1 MSTNSLTKQELQFTG
16 LLLQWNDEFNS
27 REMPWKNEKDPYK
40 IWLSEVIL
48 QQTRVE
54 QGLPYYT
61 KIIHQYPT
69 VTALAKAKDE
79 TVFKLWEGLGYYSR
93 CRNLLA
99 TARMVANE
107 MGGIFPTEYSA
118 LLQLKG
124 VGAYT
129 AAAIA
134 SFAYNLPY
142 AVVDGNVYRVLSRI
156 FDIEIAT
163 DSKDGKELFS
173 TLAQKLINKE
183 LPGKYNQAIMDF
195 GATVCK
201 PALPGCN
208 VCALNT
214 ICKAYKHG
222 TVNLLPIK
230 EKQLKKKHR
239 IFYYFVFQHKNQF
252 LIHQRTTKDIWQN
265 LHEFYLLESSKTIH
279 WNIHNITEW
288 LEQQLSVKKGFE
300 IEDISVELTQQLT
313 HQKITSR
320 FIKIKLD
327 KIPPTLSTYNWM
339 TKVVAKEI
347 AFPKLLNDYLNEHEV
362 FK

>member
-1 MSTNSLTKQELQFTG
+1 MSTNSLTKQELQFTR
-16 LLLQWNDEFNS
+16 LLLQWNDESNS
-27 REMPWKNEKDPYK
+27 REMPWKNETDPYK

-54 QGLPYYT
+54 QGLPYYN
-61 KIIHQYPT
+61 KIIQQYPT

-79 TVFKLWEGLGYYSR
+79 NVFKLWEGLGYYSR

-107 MGGIFPTEYSA
+107 MGGIFPTEYTA

-163 DSKDGKELFS
+163 DSKEGKELFS
-173 TLAQKLINKE
+173 ALAQKLIDKE
-183 LPGKYNQAIMDF
+183 LAGKYNQAIMDF

-201 PALPGCN
+201 PALPSCN

-230 EKQLKKKHR
+230 EKQLKRKHR

-265 LHEFYLLESSKTIH
+265 LHEFYLLESPKTIH
-279 WNIHNITEW
+279 WTADNIAEW
-288 LEQQLSVKKGFE
+288 LEQQLSVKEGFE
-300 IEDISVELTQQLT
+300 IESISAELVQQLT
-313 HQKITSR
+313 HQKITGR
-320 FIKIKLD
+320 FIQIRLD
-327 KIPPTLSTYNWM
+327 KIPATLSAYNWM
-339 TKVVAKEI
+339 TKAAAKKI
-347 AFPKLLNDYLNEHEV
+347 AFPKLLNDYLNGSAV
-362 FK
+362 FD

>member
-1 MSTNSLTKQELQFTG
+1 MSTISLFKQELEFTR

-54 QGLPYYT
+54 QGLPYYN
-61 KIIHQYPT
+61 KIIQQYPT

-93 CRNLLA
+93 CRNLLS
-99 TARMVANE
+99 TARLVANE
-107 MGGIFPTEYSA
+107 MGGVFPTEYTA

-142 AVVDGNVYRVLSRI
+142 AVLDGNVYRVLSRI

-163 DSKDGKELFS
+163 DSKEGKELFS
-173 TLAQKLINKE
+173 ALAQKLIDKE

-201 PALPGCN
+201 PALPVCN
-208 VCALNT
+208 VCPLNT

-239 IFYYFVFQHKNQF
+239 IFYYFVFQHKNQYM
-252 LIHQRTTKDIWQN
+252 IHQRTTKDIWQN

-279 WNIHNITEW
+279 WNANNIAEW
-288 LEQQLSVKKGFE
+288 LEQQLSIKEGFV
-300 IEDISVELTQQLT
+300 IEDISAEMSQQLT
-313 HQKITSR
+313 HQKITSK
-320 FIKIKLD
+320 FILVRLN
-327 KIPPTLSTYNWM
+327 KIPTTLSAFNWM
-339 TKVVAKEI
+339 TKAEANKV
-347 AFPKLLNDYLNEHEV
+347 AFPKLLNDYLNGSAV

>member
-1 MSTNSLTKQELQFTG
+1 MSTNSSSKQVLQFTR

-54 QGLPYYT
+54 QGLPYYN
-61 KIIHQYPT
+61 KIIQQFPT

-142 AVVDGNVYRVLSRI
+142 AVVDGNVYRVLSRM

-163 DSKDGKELFS
+163 DSKEGKELFS
-173 TLAQKLINKE
+173 ALAQKLIDKE

-201 PALPGCN
+201 PALPSCN

-214 ICKAYKHG
+214 ICKAYKNG

-265 LHEFYLLESSKTIH
+265 LHEFYLLESPKTIH
-279 WNIHNITEW
+279 WNTNNISEW

-300 IEDISVELTQQLT
+300 IEDISVELVQQLT

-320 FIKIKLD
+320 FIKIRLD
-327 KIPPTLSTYNWM
+327 KIPATLSAYNWM
-339 TKVVAKEI
+339 TKAAAMKV
-347 AFPKLLNDYLNEHEV
+347 AFPKLLNDYLNGSAV
-362 FK
+362 LK

>member
-1 MSTNSLTKQELQFTG
+1 MHSSSSSNQALQFTR

-27 REMPWKNEKDPYK
+27 REMPWKNEKNPYK

-54 QGLPYYT
+54 QGLPYYN
-61 KIIHQYPT
+61 KIIQQYPT

-107 MGGIFPTEYSA
+107 MDGIFPTAYTS
-118 LLQLKG
+118 LLNLKG
-124 VGAYT
+124 VGTYT

-156 FDIEIAT
+156 FDLDTAT
-163 DSKDGKELFS
+163 DSKEGKELFA
-173 TLAQKLINKE
+173 TLAQKLIDKE

-201 PALPGCN
+201 PALPNCN
-208 VCALNT
+208 VCTLNT

-252 LIHQRTTKDIWQN
+252 LINQRTTKDIWQN
-265 LHEFYLLESSKTIH
+265 LHEFYLMESPKTIH
-279 WNIHNITEW
+279 WNKANIAEW
-288 LEQQLSVKKGFE
+288 LEQQLSVKEGFVVE
-300 IEDISVELTQQLT
+300 NISSELSQQLT
-313 HQKITSR
+313 HQKITSK
-320 FIKIKLD
+320 FILITLD
-327 KIPPTLSTYNWM
+327 KIPTTLSTYNWI
-339 TKVVAKEI
+339 TKAAAKNL
-347 AFPKLLNDYLNEHEV
+347 AFPKLLNDYLNGSAV
-362 FK
+362 LK